1 MQEGDVK
8 QLTIQQSSSF
18 SKFYSAISQVKDS
31 ECPHQIKSQYVWQNG
46 VTNVKYLSADANLI
60 SVRYLPRQDH

>member
-1 MQEGDVK
+1 LQEGDVK

-31 ECPHQIKSQYVWQNG
+31 ECPHQIKSQYV
-46 VTNVKYLSADANLI
+46 
-60 SVRYLPRQDH
+60 